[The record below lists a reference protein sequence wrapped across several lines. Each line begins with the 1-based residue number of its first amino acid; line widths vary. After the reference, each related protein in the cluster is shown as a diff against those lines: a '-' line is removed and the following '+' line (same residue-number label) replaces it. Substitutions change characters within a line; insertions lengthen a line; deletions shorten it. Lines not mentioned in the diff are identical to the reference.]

1 MNFWQKYNKD
11 LHSLYHEIKNFNSHN
26 KFNFIENNHYNHIRD
41 LLALSIAL
49 DNNKNDKLKILDY
62 GSNIL
67 TWVNLKN
74 KIDTSLLSVKIFDPF
89 SGNLEIEKYE
99 LDFDIDIINKISL
112 ASQIKFKMTI
122 FGSCSQY
129 IQDFYKDIEN
139 NNFIFSETV
148 LFTHTPLSL
157 VDDFI
162 AKQNNSF
169 NGTQYIRSFESLK
182 KWMLSQGYH
191 LLFKSTLPPQA
202 AAVDKKYYKNIVY
215 ANLLFKKIN

>member
-1 MNFWQKYNKD
+1 
-11 LHSLYHEIKNFNSHN
+11 
-26 KFNFIENNHYNHIRD
+26 
-41 LLALSIAL
+41 
-49 DNNKNDKLKILDY
+49 
-62 GSNIL
+62 
-67 TWVNLKN
+67 
-74 KIDTSLLSVKIFDPF
+74 
-89 SGNLEIEKYE
+89 
-99 LDFDIDIINKISL
+99 
-112 ASQIKFKMTI
+112 MTI